1 MKKTFSIVCIVIV
14 MSILLLALTSCGLE
28 LSNPLLRR
36 VTRYNDAEKELA
48 EKACTAIQN
57 QDAEA
62 LRELFSPSVADRL
75 PGLSDDIERLLSLCG
90 NDLLTVES
98 HMLSESGSI
107 EAGERVMNSNYLA
120 TVTTSETEYY
130 LNLNMCIEDTEH
142 PENEGIKR
150 IFVYTPE

>member
-1 MKKTFSIVCIVIV
+1 MKKTFSIVCIIIV

-62 LRELFSPSVADRL
+62 LRELFQREL
-75 PGLSDDIERLLSLCG
+75 
-90 NDLLTVES
+90 
-98 HMLSESGSI
+98 
-107 EAGERVMNSNYLA
+107 
-120 TVTTSETEYY
+120 
-130 LNLNMCIEDTEH
+130 
-142 PENEGIKR
+142 
-150 IFVYTPE
+150 